1 MHGLVPASEFAT
13 LGRMRKFISALILGL
28 SWPVIGAQI
37 DFNLAGT
44 PAGPLPP
51 GFRPALAG
59 AGLPGQWS
67 IQTDAVP
74 PATADPKVTSPIRQ
88 GVLAQ
93 TAVDAT
99 DEHFP
104 LCVYDGYTFRDFKF
118 TTRFKLVSG
127 FIEQMGG
134 IVFRYQNP
142 TNFYVLRV
150 SALGHNIRFYKMVN
164 GTRST
169 PIGPA
174 VEITTGTWHTLAVTC
189 EGTQIICWLDDK
201 PAMPPLND
209 TTFATGKVGFWT
221 KSDAVTYFTD
231 ASVNYVPRVPA
242 AQALVDRILEKQPR
256 IVGLRIYTLNTNNA
270 TQAIASNVA
279 DDVGHPGTD
288 AEKSAITDGKVF
300 FGRGTDTVVVTL
312 PFRDRNGDPMAAV
325 RVELKDFFGETEDTA
340 TTRAVNILKL
350 MQDQITSTEE
360 LLE

>member
-1 MHGLVPASEFAT
+1 MHGLVPARESAT
-13 LGRMRKFISALILGL
+13 LWRMQKFIAALVL
-28 SWPVIGAQI
+28 SLCWPVIGAQI
-37 DFNLAGT
+37 DFNFAGT
-44 PAGPLPP
+44 PAGALPP
-51 GFRPALAG
+51 GFHTALAG
-59 AGLPGQWS
+59 TGLPGQWQ
-67 IQTDAVP
+67 IQSDEVT
-74 PATADPKVTSPIRQ
+74 PAATDPKVLAPVRQ

-104 LCVYDGYTFRDFKF
+104 LCIYDGYTFRDFKF

-174 VEITTGTWHTLAVTC
+174 VAITPGTWHSLAVTC

-221 KSDAVTYFTD
+221 KPDAVSYFTD

-270 TQAIASNVA
+270 TQVIASNVA
-279 DDVGHPGTD
+279 DDVGQPGTD

-300 FGRGTDTVVVTL
+300 YGHGTDTVVVTL
-312 PFRDRNGDPMAAV
+312 PFRDRNGDPMAAA
-325 RVELKDFFGETEDTA
+325 RVELKDFFGETQDTA
-340 TTRAVNILKL
+340 TTRAVTILKL
-350 MQDQITSTEE
+350 MQEQITSTEE